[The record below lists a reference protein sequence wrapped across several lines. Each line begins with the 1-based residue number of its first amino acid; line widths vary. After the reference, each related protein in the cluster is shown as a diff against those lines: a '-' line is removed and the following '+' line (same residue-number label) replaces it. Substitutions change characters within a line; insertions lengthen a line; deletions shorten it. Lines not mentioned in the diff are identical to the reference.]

1 MRSEPYLPWMDFQ
14 LNLFSWPEPP
24 HVIALAKGTLNADSM
39 RQIFGEV
46 AKMAEPLPNGK
57 VLVDL
62 ARAKYLVSL
71 GDIDSLIKDVGS
83 DSRLA
88 NATIAIVSPSDIEQY
103 HDLLKLSNLL
113 SAGGVHAGTF
123 RSIKLAVDW
132 LAISS

>member
-1 MRSEPYLPWMDFQ
+1 MDFQ
-14 LNLFSWPEPP
+14 LKLFSWPDPGP

-39 RQIFGEV
+39 RQIFDEV
-46 AKMAEPLPNGK
+46 ARMAESLPNGK

-62 ARAKYLVSL
+62 VHAKYLVSL

-103 HDLLKLSNLL
+103 DDLLKLSNLL
-113 SAGGVHAGTF
+113 FACGVHAGTF
-123 RSIKLAVDW
+123 RSMKLAVDW
-132 LAISS
+132 LTISSY